1 VVSELRDVRDFLS
14 RHAPFSSLP
23 GDALDRLPRSLS
35 VRYLRRGSEFPSA
48 EAGMAGFNVIRK
60 GAVELRDDAG
70 ELVEKL
76 AEGDCLDADAMDAGH
91 GTKLVGM
98 TVEDTLVYVLPS
110 AVLEGLRRDHQAF
123 DDSFGTSMRERLR
136 RARESALDTP
146 LVGGNLLRL
155 GVGDLI
161 VREAVTADARMKVRD
176 AARLMTRER
185 VSSLLVLRDGDLE
198 GIVTDRDL
206 RTRLVAE
213 DRDGA
218 TLLGEI
224 MTPRPHTISRS
235 ASAFEALMAM
245 IRLRIHHLPVV
256 DHDRVQGMVSTHDVL
271 RAQSANPLYMADRI
285 RRCASI
291 DDLRQVVGE
300 ARELQVQ
307 MVAAHASAQQL
318 GQALTSVCDAVT
330 RRLIELAIHRLGES
344 PVPFAWVATGS
355 QGRGELTLRS
365 DQDNAIILDDEFE
378 SGPHGDFFAALASE
392 VNQGLDASGYALC
405 PGDVMAS
412 NSRWRQPLAV
422 WHGYFTA
429 WLDKSDRNAAMLA
442 ANFFDMRTIWG
453 EDALRQRLMA
463 KILPR
468 CRGEMIF
475 LAYMA
480 SHALENRPPLGFFRN
495 FVLVRSG
502 EHEGAVDL
510 KRHGLL
516 PIVDLARFYALAGG
530 VEAVGTLE
538 RLEES
543 LAAGTLSEEGSEN
556 LAAAFEFISMI
567 RAKHQAEQ
575 LRGGGE
581 VDNYVMP
588 DALTTLERRHL
599 KDAFTA
605 IATLQDAVRTA
616 HSDRLPR

>member
-1 VVSELRDVRDFLS
+1 MVSELRDVRDFLG

-23 GDALDRLPRSLS
+23 GDALDRLPRSVS
-35 VRYLRRGSEFPSA
+35 VRYLRRGSEFPPA
-48 EAGMAGFNVIRK
+48 EAGMASFHVIRK

-76 AEGDCLDADAMDAGH
+76 ADGDCLDSGAVEARH
-91 GTKLVGM
+91 GKAFVGM

-110 AVLEGLRRDHQAF
+110 ALLAELRRDHRAF
-123 DDSFGTSMRERLR
+123 DDSFETSIRERLQ
-136 RARESALDTP
+136 RARESALDAP
-146 LVGGNLLRL
+146 QVGGNLLRL
-155 GVGDLI
+155 SVGELM
-161 VREAVTADARMKVRD
+161 VRDAVTADAAMSVRD

-206 RTRLVAE
+206 RIRVVAGDRGGETRL
-213 DRDGA
+213 RD
-218 TLLGEI
+218 I
-224 MTPRPHTISRS
+224 MTPHPHTIPRS

-245 IRLRIHHLPVV
+245 SRLRIHHLPVV
-256 DHDRVQGMVSTHDVL
+256 DRDGVQGMVSTNDLL
-271 RAQSANPLYMADRI
+271 RAQSANPLYLADRI
-285 RRCASI
+285 RRCGSV
-291 DDLRQVVGE
+291 DELRQAAGE

-307 MVAAHASAQQL
+307 MVAAHASARQL

-330 RRLIELAIHRLGES
+330 RRLIELSIHRLGEP

-355 QGRGELTLRS
+355 QGRGELTLHS
-365 DQDNAIILDDEFE
+365 DQDNAIILDDDFT
-378 SGPHGDFFAALASE
+378 SGRHGDYFASLASA

-422 WHGYFTA
+422 WHGYFTD
-429 WLDKSDRNAAMLA
+429 WLERTDHNAAMLA
-442 ANFFDMRTIWG
+442 ANFFDMRTVWG
-453 EDALRQRLMA
+453 EDALRQRLVA
-463 KILPR
+463 QVVPR
-468 CRGEMIF
+468 CRDETVF

-480 SHALENRPPLGFFRN
+480 SHALGNRPPLGFFRN

-516 PIVDLARFYALAGG
+516 PIVDLARVYALAGG
-530 VEAVGTLE
+530 VESVGTLE
-538 RLEES
+538 RLEGS
-543 LAAGTLSEEGSEN
+543 RAAGSLSEEGAEN
-556 LAAAFEFISMI
+556 LAAAFDFISMI

-575 LRGGGE
+575 LRRGGE
-581 VDNYVMP
+581 VDNFVMP
-588 DALTTLERRHL
+588 DALTTMERRNL
-599 KDAFTA
+599 KDAFSV
-605 IATLQDAVRTA
+605 IAKLQDAVRAA

>member
-1 VVSELRDVRDFLS
+1 MVSELRDVRDFLG

-35 VRYLRRGSEFPSA
+35 VRYLRRGSEFPPA
-48 EAGMAGFNVIRK
+48 DADIADFHVIRK

-70 ELVEKL
+70 DLVEKL
-76 AEGDCLDADAMDAGH
+76 AEGDSLDASAVDARNEK
-91 GTKLVGM
+91 KLFGI

-110 AVLEGLRRDHQAF
+110 AVLAGLRKDHRPF
-123 DDSFGTSMRERLR
+123 DDSFETSIRERLH
-136 RARESALDTP
+136 RARESAHDAP
-146 LVGGNLLRL
+146 QAGGNLLRL

-161 VREAVTADARMKVRD
+161 VREAVTADAKMSVQD

-185 VSSLLVLRDGDLE
+185 VSSLLVLRDGELE

-206 RTRLVAE
+206 RIRLVAE
-213 DRDGA
+213 GRDGA
-218 TLLGEI
+218 TLLREI
-224 MTPRPHTISRS
+224 MTPRPHTIPRS

-245 IRLRIHHLPVV
+245 SRLRIHHLPVV
-256 DHDRVQGMVSTHDVL
+256 DRDGLQGMVSTHDLL
-271 RAQSANPLYMADRI
+271 RAQGANPLYLADRI

-291 DDLRQVVGE
+291 EELRQAAGE
-300 ARELQVQ
+300 VRELHVQ
-307 MVAAHASAQQL
+307 LVAAHASARQL

-330 RRLIELAIHRLGES
+330 RRLIELAIQRLGEP

-355 QGRGELTLRS
+355 QGRGELTLHS
-365 DQDNAIILDDEFE
+365 DQDNAIILGDDFA
-378 SGPHGDFFAALASE
+378 SDRHGEYFAELASA
-392 VNQGLDASGYALC
+392 VNKGLDASGYALC

-412 NSRWRQPLAV
+412 NSQWRQPLAV
-422 WHGYFTA
+422 WRGYFTA
-429 WLDKSDRNAAMLA
+429 WLEKTDHKAAMLA

-453 EDALRQRLMA
+453 EDELRQRLMA
-463 KILPR
+463 QVLPR
-468 CRGEMIF
+468 CRGEKVF
-475 LAYMA
+475 LSYMA
-480 SHALENRPPLGFFRN
+480 SHALGNRPPLGFFRN

-516 PIVDLARFYALAGG
+516 PIVDLARVYALAGG
-530 VEAVGTLE
+530 VESVGTLE
-538 RLEES
+538 RLQGS
-543 LAAGTLSEEGSEN
+543 LAADTLSEEGSEN

-567 RAKHQAEQ
+567 RATHQAEQ

-588 DALTTLERRHL
+588 DALTTMERRHL
-599 KDAFTA
+599 KDAFAA
-605 IATLQDAVRTA
+605 IATLQDALRAA